1 MEYIAK
7 IILILTFLILVFI
20 FGIFVT
26 KRRQMETKDK
36 VGFWW
41 LLLLTSFF
49 IISIFNN
56 YMTIN
61 VIRNKTGP
69 EGPEGPP
76 GPAGPQGPPG
86 ICDCRQ
92 NN

>member
-7 IILILTFLILVFI
+7 IILQLTFLILVFI

-26 KRRQMETKDK
+26 KRRKMEDKDK

-41 LLLLTSFF
+41 LLLLTAFF

-56 YMTIN
+56 YWVIN
-61 VIRNKTGP
+61 TIRNKTGP
-69 EGPEGPP
+69 EGPEGSI

-86 ICDCRQ
+86 ICDCK
-92 NN
+92 

>member
-7 IILILTFLILVFI
+7 IILQLTFLILVFI

-26 KRRQMETKDK
+26 KRRKMEAKDK

-41 LLLLTSFF
+41 LLLLTAFF
-49 IISIFNN
+49 IIGIFNN
-56 YMTIN
+56 YWTIN
-61 VIRNKTGP
+61 MIRNKTGP

-86 ICDCRQ
+86 ICDCK
-92 NN
+92 